1 MAETAETQSNKL
13 KEVHKRALRRFDD
26 AAVAQQDMRR
36 KAIEARRFV
45 SIPGAQ
51 WEGPWGEQFE
61 KSIRVEV
68 PKIGRR
74 IDKIETDYRQNR
86 IVPDFRP
93 DGPTADQETAD
104 TLDGMHRADSYRFK
118 AQQARDNAF
127 AEAVRGGF
135 GAYRLANVFDDED
148 NPENDDQRINPG
160 LLIAD
165 ADQLVYFDP
174 QSRLYDKSDAKWAIV
189 LLPYTPDA
197 YKDAWDEECEGW
209 PEGISKPQWDW
220 FSHEVWY
227 AAEYYEVEAK
237 SSLLHIFNQTL
248 TGTEERYWSDEIDA
262 EGIADKIEGGW
273 VHRTQRRNRRRVHKY
288 ILSGSKVLS
297 DDDYIAG
304 PNIPIVPVYGKRDF
318 VDGMERFKGET
329 QDRMDVQ
336 RLYNSNVSRLAE
348 INALSPR
355 EIPIFAPSQMENGIG
370 DLWANMHIERHP
382 YALVNPL
389 IDPITG
395 QILNQGGPIG
405 YVKPPDVP
413 QVTAS
418 LLQIA
423 NNDLTEEDRDGADE
437 VKANTSVE
445 AMDIAAARVDAKSGI
460 YLDNMRQSVQREGE
474 IYLGMV
480 CEIYGDEG
488 REVETM
494 SEDGDD
500 GTAVLREPYATADGE
515 HRIRNDFTK
524 AKYKV
529 MVAVQEATATRRD
542 KTVRSMLAT
551 AEAAVAAQ
559 DMELAQ
565 VALNTAVMNQDGE
578 GLSDFKAWV
587 RKRLV
592 QMGAVEPNEEEQKA
606 LAEQSGQP
614 DASSILAEAQAK
626 ALEGAAT
633 KDMALADKAVADTGK
648 SRADTMKI
656 LTEIGRPAN
665 DATATPRILRGNQLP

>member
-1 MAETAETQSNKL
+1 VAETAETQSNKL